1 MNKNNLIILFV
12 NLISLSIAKRSNVI
26 DLSEKNFHTLIA
38 KYDTLLMLFYDPSD
52 GESIEIK
59 PEFEKAAD
67 KLLKNNP
74 PVILAK
80 V

>member
-1 MNKNNLIILFV
+1 MNKNNLIILFL
-12 NLISLSIAKRSNVI
+12 NLISPIIAKHSNVI
-26 DLSEKNFHTLIA
+26 DLSEKNFHKLIA
-38 KYDTLLMLFYDPSD
+38 KYDTLLMLFYDLSD
-52 GESIEIK
+52 RESVEIE